1 MVGLVLAAVVLVVQ
15 ARVVLGGKTWDDIRY
30 HTQVAPGRYA
40 AATAVQRGELPQ
52 WWDGSGLGVP
62 LVGEP
67 SHGAA
72 YPLHWIAGTPRVLE
86 LVLILHLLWA
96 ALGVAV
102 WARRLGTP
110 RLGEAELPR
119 SLGVD
124 LGALVGG
131 VLVVTSGVLA
141 SAALRGSL
149 PALAHVPWIAWA
161 ASQRKHVALGA
172 LIGLVGLAG
181 ELGVL
186 VDCVALALVVGLGV
200 EIVHVDV
207 SRARA
212 RLALAIACG
221 LAIGAMQWI
230 PAALAIPHMAGA
242 TLHGI
247 PVARLVEL
255 VVPGRFG
262 DVAAIGGA
270 HAWFPSVYIG
280 APLLALAVLAR
291 PRRRV
296 TILLALLAVAVLV
309 VGRGGW
315 PAWLGA
321 PEQHLAVIA
330 IIAAA
335 HAAIGFDVL
344 LSGERRGLFAMAGWA
359 LLALI
364 GVIALGVL
372 RGRVEGHDAE
382 VLSRALLDGGIA
394 VGCMAAAA
402 LVAWRLREGT
412 RTLLLIVLVIA
423 PGVGAQPAVA
433 PVTDRSI
440 VDTPPLWV
448 EKALASPAPVRVFR
462 PVRLFGDVHDTT
474 RPTLDGELATF
485 TGASSSLWG
494 VDAARSEDPARID
507 VHDQVWLAAASA
519 GGQLLARYGIAL
531 AILPLAS
538 VEGKGLVELGRR
550 GSWALVRYPASP
562 PAAVVY
568 EWIFA
573 DDLATQLARLFPPGA
588 HGLPPGLVVLH
599 GRGAENQDEPSPPE
613 ACTIASWT
621 DGAIDLDCNARMDA
635 YAVVASTPMP
645 GWSARDDDHDV
656 PWLTADV
663 LRRAVPVTAGAHRI
677 AWRYRAPGLLV
688 GFVLAMLGILGMG
701 ALHLGRRRE

>member
-1 MVGLVLAAVVLVVQ
+1 
-15 ARVVLGGKTWDDIRY
+15 
-30 HTQVAPGRYA
+30 
-40 AATAVQRGELPQ
+40 
-52 WWDGSGLGVP
+52 
-62 LVGEP
+62 
-67 SHGAA
+67 
-72 YPLHWIAGTPRVLE
+72 
-86 LVLILHLLWA
+86 
-96 ALGVAV
+96 
-102 WARRLGTP
+102 
-110 RLGEAELPR
+110 
-119 SLGVD
+119 
-124 LGALVGG
+124 
-131 VLVVTSGVLA
+131 
-141 SAALRGSL
+141 
-149 PALAHVPWIAWA
+149 VPWIAWA
-161 ASQRKHVALGA
+161 ASRRKHVALGA

-186 VDCVALALVVGLGV
+186 VDCIALALVVGFGA
-200 EIVHVDV
+200 EIVHGDV

-212 RLALAIACG
+212 RARLTIAIACG
-221 LAIGAMQWI
+221 LAIGAAQWI

-242 TLHGI
+242 EVHGI
-247 PVARLVEL
+247 PFARLIEL

-262 DVAAIGGA
+262 DVSAIGGA
-270 HAWFPSVYIG
+270 HGWFPSIYIG
-280 APLLALAVLAR
+280 TPVFALAVLAR

-296 TILLALLAVAVLV
+296 TILLAMLAVAALV

-321 PEQHLAVIA
+321 PEQHLAVLA

-344 LSGERRGLFAMAGWA
+344 LSGERRALFAMAGWA

-364 GVIALGVL
+364 GVIALAVL

-382 VLSRALLDGGIA
+382 VLTRALLDGGIA

-423 PGVGAQPAVA
+423 PGVGAQPVLA
-433 PVTDRSI
+433 PVVDRSI

-462 PVRLFGDVHDTT
+462 PVRLFGDVHDT
-474 RPTLDGELATF
+474 RLPTLDSELATF
-485 TGASSSLWG
+485 AGTSSSLWG
-494 VDAARSEDPARID
+494 VDAARSEDPARIA

-531 AILPLAS
+531 AILPLS
-538 VEGKGLVELGRR
+538 TVEGKGLVELGRR

-562 PAAVVY
+562 AAAIVY

-588 HGLPPGLVVLH
+588 HGLPAGLVVLH
-599 GRGAENQDEPSPPE
+599 GRGAENQDEPSAPE

-621 DGAIDLDCNARMDA
+621 DGAIDLACNARTDG

-645 GWSARDDDHDV
+645 GWSARLDDHEV
-656 PWLTADV
+656 PWLAADV
-663 LRRAVPVTAGAHRI
+663 LRRAIPVTAGAHRVE
-677 AWRYRAPGLLV
+677 WRYRAPGLVAAL
-688 GFVLAMLGILGMG
+688 VLAALGILG
-701 ALHLGRRRE
+701 LGVLSLVRRRE